1 MLATMQPIDNGA
13 NYQPKLQAR
22 ETPSDPQN
30 RTHRKLSSVLGC
42 DVWDLGTRILQI
54 NDSKMIKLHNIKNWF
69 YLPNI
74 YINMYWVSVERPATK
89 RPTEKNGSELT
100 NELIK
105 SPIAPVNV
113 VRMQAGKRPIRSA
126 RHPKK
131 MVPITEPT
139 KKKD

>member
-1 MLATMQPIDNGA
+1 
-13 NYQPKLQAR
+13 
-22 ETPSDPQN
+22 
-30 RTHRKLSSVLGC
+30 
-42 DVWDLGTRILQI
+42 
-54 NDSKMIKLHNIKNWF
+54 MIKLHNIKNWF

-113 VRMQAGKRPIRSA
+113 VKMQAGKRPIRSA
-126 RHPKK
+126 RHPKN

-139 KKKD
+139 KKKDWPTASL